1 MSDEAHKAR
10 ELYEQFG
17 LKRASFIAFDHMQQA
32 TSEQETEFWLQ
43 VINRIA
49 LIDIAQCDPNALK
62 HHSN

>member
-1 MSDEAHKAR
+1 MSDETQKAR

-32 TSEQETEFWLQ
+32 TCEKETEFWLQ

-49 LIDIAQCDPNALK
+49 LIDITECDPAPLK
-62 HHSN
+62 HHTN